1 MDTDISPQPVTR
13 RQTMLRILKRT
24 ILIISVIATSL
35 SACMDASKIDLDTSG
50 ATGLLLGGLTFEVL
64 AGGGSAGCQPFGS
77 SMIGCK
83 GSISFASRASLC
95 PAGMHVCSAAEYLA
109 RRGSTVP
116 DAHFWVDDDLGYAGA
131 DGACAVSLAGG
142 GYTQCNAGAG
152 PMRVCSPNATF
163 LPSCPWGSSCYQD
176 AFGNQCNWRSCGYE
190 NNAANDYFGG
200 CESNLTAGTLC
211 CL

>member
-1 MDTDISPQPVTR
+1 MDADISPQPVTR

-83 GSISFASRASLC
+83 GSISFASRASLT
-95 PAGMHVCSAAEYLA
+95 A
-109 RRGSTVP
+109 RRECMFV
-116 DAHFWVDDDLGYAGA
+116 
-131 DGACAVSLAGG
+131 
-142 GYTQCNAGAG
+142 QQ
-152 PMRVCSPNATF
+152 PNT
-163 LPSCPWGSSCYQD
+163 LPVVEARFPTPISG
-176 AFGNQCNWRSCGYE
+176 
-190 NNAANDYFGG
+190 
-200 CESNLTAGTLC
+200 
-211 CL
+211 